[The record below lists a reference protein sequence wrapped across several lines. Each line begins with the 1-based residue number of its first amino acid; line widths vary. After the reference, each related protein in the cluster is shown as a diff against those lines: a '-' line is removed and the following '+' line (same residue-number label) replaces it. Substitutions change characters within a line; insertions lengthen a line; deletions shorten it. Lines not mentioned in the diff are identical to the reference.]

1 MAYYETE
8 SLSIPGVSEVF
19 EIDDYTGELDVV
31 DYFHRNREIIK
42 ENLKN
47 INLGTLVYVLKL
59 FNRYYVVNVFENE
72 YNGQDLIDDYLDLI
86 IKKEEMMIHE
96 VEKMKKII
104 RDNNLRDTVR
114 KVVKEK
120 ELPKYVKKD
129 ITKYL
134 IAGSKKHKK
143 TRKSR
148 KSRHVRKTRG
158 KKH

>member
-8 SLSIPGVSEVF
+8 IFSIPGVSEVF
-19 EIDDYTGELDVV
+19 EHDDNTGELDVA
-31 DYFHRNREIIK
+31 DYFNRNRVIIK

-47 INLGTLVYVLKL
+47 INLGTLVRIIKL
-59 FNRYYVVNVFENE
+59 FNTFNLANVF
-72 YNGQDLIDDYLDLI
+72 YGGYDGQQLIDYYLNLI
-86 IKKEEMMIHE
+86 IQKEKIMIEE

-104 RDNNLRDTVR
+104 RDNNLRNTVR
-114 KVVKEK
+114 EIVKDK
-120 ELPKYVKKD
+120 GVPKYVKPD

-148 KSRHVRKTRG
+148 HVRKTRG